1 MILEAVFDNAH
12 TINAE
17 NGKSL
22 PDNLQNAEGVGVRNI
37 AARSVRRALGFIIV
51 TGVLLPHS
59 SLGYSQ
65 NRDDQDISLAMGGVY
80 HHNVF

>member
-22 PDNLQNAEGVGVRNI
+22 PDNLQNAEGVGARNI
-37 AARSVRRALGFIIV
+37 AARSVKRVRGSITGSSRFQSFSIYV
-51 TGVLLPHS
+51 T
-59 SLGYSQ
+59 
-65 NRDDQDISLAMGGVY
+65 D
-80 HHNVF
+80 